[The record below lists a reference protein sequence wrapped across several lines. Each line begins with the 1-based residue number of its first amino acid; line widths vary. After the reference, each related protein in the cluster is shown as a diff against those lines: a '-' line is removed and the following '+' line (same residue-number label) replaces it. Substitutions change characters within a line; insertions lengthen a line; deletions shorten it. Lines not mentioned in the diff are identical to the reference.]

1 MGHEQRVRAFYDYAG
16 PAYEALMDDIWHH
29 GDPAAEARGQSP
41 RQAAQALEERLVRLA
56 GLRPG
61 HRALDFGSGV
71 GGATVHMAA
80 VTGAAFV
87 GLSNNEWLSQ
97 RARRLAAERGLADRV
112 QFLTVGDED
121 YTTLAAWPDMSF
133 DAITLYESVCHLP
146 RKEQFF
152 RSAHRLLKPGGALV
166 GIDWLQR
173 PFGAHRTPEEIAQF
187 IDPVNDTI
195 CLAGLGTLHDYEAM
209 LEDAGYVVTLAED
222 LFPGVPC
229 WGSTPPED
237 RPKWLG
243 YDGPGGELIQAGKEA
258 LDAARGA
265 GVFTVGAF
273 AARRSGRTLLDSSK

>member
-41 RQAAQALEERLVRLA
+41 RQAAQALEERLVHLA

-61 HRALDFGSGV
+61 HRVLDFGSGV

-80 VTGAAFV
+80 VTGATFV

-97 RARRLAAERGLADRV
+97 RARRLAAKRGLADRV
-112 QFLTVGDED
+112 QFLTVGDEV
-121 YTTLAAWPDMSF
+121 YTTLVAWPDMCF
-133 DAITLYESVCHLP
+133 DTITFYESMCHLP

-152 RSAHRLLKPGGALV
+152 RTAHRLLKPGGALI

-173 PFGAHRTPEEIAQF
+173 PFGAHRTPEQIARF

-195 CLAGLGTLHDYEAM
+195 CLAGLG
-209 LEDAGYVVTLAED
+209 
-222 LFPGVPC
+222 
-229 WGSTPPED
+229 STPRED
-237 RPKWLG
+237 RPRWLG

-265 GVFTVGAF
+265 GVFTIGAF
-273 AARRSGRTLLDSSK
+273 AARRSGPTLLDFSK